1 MTRSARGKSLVTLVV
16 CLCVLAACS
25 SSGSKGASKP
35 TNGNTAVTN
44 GGTPD
49 PNGVL
54 KYGVD
59 LNSGFSDN
67 FDPGKLQNDC
77 ANEELSLVYDSVTL
91 ARSNTGMLPGV
102 AKSWTVDSPL
112 QVTFHLTPNLK
123 FSDGTPEDA
132 AAVK

>member
-1 MTRSARGKSLVTLVV
+1 MTGSARAKSVV
-16 CLCVLAACS
+16 VLAVALCLLAACS
-25 SSGSKGASKP
+25 SSGSKGGAAP

-91 ARSNTGMLPGV
+91 ARSNTDMLPGV
-102 AKSWTVDSPL
+102 AKSWTVDNPL
-112 QVTFHLTPNLK
+112 Q
-123 FSDGTPEDA
+123 
-132 AAVK
+132 